1 MKDRITRRSFV
12 KKSGVVGSLTSM
24 VTSMPA
30 FGSTREVEAASATP
44 PEISASVFPW
54 DLADEG
60 LEQVLDNLQEMAGAN
75 SVYMCNLSQ
84 KTRPFRGGE
93 YPHNPVRK
101 TYTCEDCRVYWK
113 PDMKYYGE
121 IKPLR
126 TEREFLVKTDWVKE
140 FTKAAHKRGIKAGVE
155 LFHAWIE
162 PSWLQKEYPDSIQ
175 VNVFGKPVITHN
187 YGNPAVCPNS
197 PVFQEY
203 AVGLYSDL
211 AANYDLD
218 YIQTCLIPYVLPTKY
233 LTQNLPP
240 DPIEWA
246 LVAPEKGGCFCK
258 HCMAAAK
265 KSGFD
270 LEEARKELLIL
281 AKQDKQAILDSGILA
296 EEYLKQNPVLKRW
309 LDFRCESV
317 NNLYRMTSTAAKSFK
332 PDIDIR
338 WNHYTR
344 THSYYSGVDLPSFM
358 NHVDSIRAN
367 AFVEHQ
373 DNLKLVYD
381 KVKYLKN
388 FEKVA
393 GERVHWVA
401 ALDIRGKDPSIL
413 EKSAELSSYSGCDG
427 YALSHYGG
435 APFEN
440 LKAVK
445 RGLLKSKWAAHFK

>member
-1 MKDRITRRSFV
+1 MRTPTRRNFI
-12 KKSGVVGSLTSM
+12 
-24 VTSMPA
+24 
-30 FGSTREVEAASATP
+30 STLGLAGMAAPLPLARAKNPGTA

-60 LEQVLDNLQEMAGAN
+60 LEQVLDNLQGMAGAN
-75 SVYMCNLSQ
+75 SVYMCNLSEQ
-84 KTRPFRGGE
+84 IRPFRGGD

-101 TYTCEDCRVYWK
+101 SYTCEDCRVYWE
-113 PDMKYYGE
+113 PDMKHYGK

-126 TEREFLVKTDWVKE
+126 TERDFLAKTDWVKE
-140 FTKAAHKRGIKAGVE
+140 FTAAAHQRGMKAGVE
-155 LFHAWIE
+155 LFHAWIDSTRLAE
-162 PSWLQKEYPDSIQ
+162 ELPDAIQ
-175 VNVFGKPVITHN
+175 VNVFGEPVITHN
-187 YGNPAVCPNS
+187 YKNPAVCLNS
-197 PVFQEY
+197 PDFQEY

-218 YIQTCLIPYVLPTKY
+218 YIQTCLVPYVLPTKF

-246 LVAPEKGGCFCK
+246 LVATEKGGCFCG
-258 HCMAAAK
+258 HCVAAAK

-270 LEEARKELLIL
+270 LEEARKELLVL
-281 AKQDKQAILDSGILA
+281 AQQDKQAIMDSGILA
-296 EEYLKQNPVLKRW
+296 EDYLKQHPVLKRW
-309 LDFRCESV
+309 LNFRCESV
-317 NNLYRMTSTAAKSFK
+317 NHFYDLISTAAKSFK
-332 PDIDIR
+332 PEIDIR

-344 THSYYSGVDLPSFM
+344 THSYYCGVDLPSFM

-373 DNLKLVYD
+373 DNLELVHD
-381 KVKYLKN
+381 KVKYLEN
-388 FEKVA
+388 FEAIA
-393 GERVHWVA
+393 GDRVHWVA
-401 ALDIRGKDPSIL
+401 ALDIRGKNPDIL
-413 EKSAELSSYSGCDG
+413 EKSAELSSFTGCDG

-445 RGLLKSKWAAHFK
+445 RGLQKSKWAAHFEA